1 MSFLKTKL
9 GRWTVPILLGAIVV
23 AGLAISPAFS
33 AKKGKSVT
41 VKKVKKI
48 ATNKVNAN
56 NALIHATELRVAG
69 QKHAGGTFDLNAPS
83 SLIATQS
90 GLPAGNYVVSTTF
103 TLFRDSSGLVV
114 NCELRAGGH
123 TDTSNSFGGG
133 PQNQEQVAMSVTTAI
148 PAGGTVELRC
158 ADGSAGED
166 SDLDHIEITSQ
177 RFPGVTLQN
186 G

>member
-9 GRWTVPILLGAIVV
+9 GRWTVPILLSAIVV

-69 QKHAGGTFDLNAPS
+69 QKHAGSTFNLDAGD

-90 GLPAGNYVVSTTF
+90 GLPAGNYVVTTTF
-103 TLFRDSSGLVV
+103 TLLRDTAGLVV

-133 PQNQEQVAMSVTTAI
+133 PQDQDQIAMSVTTAI
-148 PAGGTVELRC
+148 AEGGNVELRC
-158 ADGSAGED
+158 ADGSGIED
-166 SDLDHIEITSQ
+166 SDLNHIEITSQ